1 MILLLSIWILF
12 IWQLIFKKIHLKWIQ
27 GSNFP
32 LKIIMIIVTGVNFFS
47 GKIMPGV
54 FMRSSQK
61 IFRWVTENSTLY
73 TLRNSQNCTVKKH
86 PTRPYENIFRY
97 KKRYSLCILSKPAY
111 LALLKGSHSWQSEAA
126 FQPRFNYA
134 IILLSAALTV
144 APSVLLALLITPI
157 LIGVTQLS
165 SSLLILSKMRMF
177 VNVAENTTRKMM

>member
-1 MILLLSIWILF
+1 
-12 IWQLIFKKIHLKWIQ
+12 
-27 GSNFP
+27 
-32 LKIIMIIVTGVNFFS
+32 MIIVTGVNFILP

-134 IILLSAALTV
+134 IILLSTALTV
-144 APSVLLALLITPI
+144 APSVFTR
-157 LIGVTQLS
+157 TFDYTNS
-165 SSLLILSKMRMF
+165 HRC
-177 VNVAENTTRKMM
+177 NTVVKFFMNSQ

>member
-1 MILLLSIWILF
+1 
-12 IWQLIFKKIHLKWIQ
+12 
-27 GSNFP
+27 
-32 LKIIMIIVTGVNFFS
+32 MIIVTGVNFILP

-144 APSVLLALLITPI
+144 APSVFARTFDY
-157 LIGVTQLS
+157 TNS
-165 SSLLILSKMRMF
+165 HRC
-177 VNVAENTTRKMM
+177 NTVVKFFINSQ